1 VFDKSFG
8 LSDVFFLL
16 RAAGVTILLVSAGM
30 SLGTIIGFL
39 FGIVGSCSRNQ
50 VWKYLVAGYVEFFR
64 GTPLL
69 IQVFLIYFGLPLFG
83 INVPAMVAAI
93 ISLTI
98 YTGAYMTEIT
108 RGGILSVAKTQWEAS
123 ASIGLTFLQQMRY
136 VIVPQAVRI
145 MIPPSVGFLV
155 GLVKDSSLMAV
166 IGFMELT
173 RVARLI
179 SDRTMK
185 PILVISI
192 AGIIYFII
200 CYPLALLGRR
210 LEKALKGVD

>member
-1 VFDKSFG
+1 MFDKSFS
-8 LSDVFFLL
+8 LSDVFFLF
-16 RAAGVTILLVSAGM
+16 RASLVTVALVAIGM
-30 SLGTIIGFL
+30 GLGTVVGFVFGVIGA
-39 FGIVGSCSRNQ
+39 CSRNRI
-50 VWKYLVAGYVEFFR
+50 WKALVASYVEFFR

-83 INVPAMVAAI
+83 IDVPAIVAAGA
-93 ISLTI
+93 SLSI
-98 YTGAYMTEIT
+98 YTGAYMTEIA

-136 VIVPQAVRI
+136 VILPQAVRI

-179 SDRTMK
+179 GDRTLE
-185 PILVISI
+185 PLLVISI
-192 AGIIYFII
+192 AGVIYFMI

-210 LEKALKGVD
+210 LEKTLKSAD